1 LVSSLKRQDGTV
13 AVIDDAKPDG
23 PAKPSATA
31 RRWTLGRHGYG
42 RPDAGH
48 NGAALVARRS
58 VASAGSRGGLIVNP
72 RRRHIRVA
80 TARADDGFTLVEL
93 LIVCMIIPIIVG
105 ALALSLLAILS
116 EGHQTEASISDTADA
131 QTVSAV
137 YETDVMSAVNLTT
150 STATQCGPTTGA
162 TQLLGL
168 EWGYNQQTSQ
178 YETVVSYVEINKGT
192 TSALVREY
200 CATGASTT
208 PTSSTTI
215 SSDIPTS
222 QPAPTIT
229 TVSGYSAS
237 PSTSWATAVGVTGV
251 TFSITEPG
259 SNYAYS
265 LTAVPRAST
274 SSSQFAGVVTPTTTC
289 GFATPGTGVYASTLC
304 FANFYGYNGA
314 GYNDGYNVVPNPA
327 GSPLTPAP
335 SNCQTMTEA
344 VPNTPFT
351 LSFCVS
357 TSSSVGWVVPW
368 QIPTYASSSSEA
380 YLGNNGFYTGIPGD
394 PALYQSYSSGASG
407 ATSYVYITKI
417 KLLDQNGNPA
427 SNWEL
432 VTGDAET
439 TDAYESITWTSNQ
452 DLTLLVNSPTSPYG
466 NSCNS
471 GLVGVDTTSVKCSS
485 SVSSDK
491 TGTVMLEAS
500 APTSLTVTLSGGGQ
514 QGNGLEAMFLGVLL
528 PW

>member
-1 LVSSLKRQDGTV
+1 MK
-13 AVIDDAKPDG
+13 
-23 PAKPSATA
+23 
-31 RRWTLGRHGYG
+31 
-42 RPDAGH
+42 
-48 NGAALVARRS
+48 
-58 VASAGSRGGLIVNP
+58 P
-72 RRRHIRVA
+72 RRRHVRVA
-80 TARADDGFTLVEL
+80 TARADDGFTLIEL
-93 LIVCMIIPIIVG
+93 LIVCMIIPVIVG

-116 EGHQTEASISDTADA
+116 EQHQTAASILDTADA
-131 QTVSAV
+131 QTVSTA
-137 YETDVMSAVNLTT
+137 YGTDVMSAVSLTT
-150 STATQCGPTTGA
+150 STATQCGPTTG
-162 TQLLGL
+162 TKQLLGL

-178 YETVVSYVEINKGT
+178 YQTVVSYVEINRGT

-215 SSDIPTS
+215 SGDIPTS

-237 PSTSWATAVGVTGV
+237 PSTGWATAVGVTGV

-259 SNYAYS
+259 SNYTYS

-274 SSSQFAGVVTPTTTC
+274 SSGQFTGVVTPATTC
-289 GFATPGTGVYASTLC
+289 GFATPGSGSYASTLC

-314 GYNDGYNVVPNPA
+314 SYNGGYNVDPNPS

-335 SNCQTMTEA
+335 SSCQTMTEA

-357 TSSSVGWVVPW
+357 TSSSVGWLVPW

-394 PALYQSYSSGASG
+394 PALYQSPSTTSPSDAN
-407 ATSYVYITKI
+407 AALSYVYITQI

-439 TDAYESITWTSNQ
+439 TDAGEYMTWTSNQ
-452 DLTLLVNSPTSPYG
+452 DLTLLPNSPTSLYG

-471 GLVGVDTTSVKCSS
+471 GLTGVGTTSVTCSS
-485 SVSSDK
+485 SSNSDK

-500 APTSLTVTLSGGGQ
+500 APTSLTVTLKGA
-514 QGNGLEAMFLGVLL
+514 GLEAMFLGVLL

>member
-1 LVSSLKRQDGTV
+1 
-13 AVIDDAKPDG
+13 
-23 PAKPSATA
+23 
-31 RRWTLGRHGYG
+31 
-42 RPDAGH
+42 
-48 NGAALVARRS
+48 
-58 VASAGSRGGLIVNP
+58 VASAGSGSGLIVSP
-72 RRRHIRVA
+72 RRRHVRVA
-80 TARADDGFTLVEL
+80 TARADDGFTLIEL
-93 LIVCMIIPIIVG
+93 LIVCMIIPVIVG

-116 EGHQTEASISDTADA
+116 EQHQTAASILDTADA
-131 QTVSAV
+131 QTVSTA
-137 YETDVMSAVNLTT
+137 YGTDVMSAVSLTT
-150 STATQCGPTTGA
+150 STATQCGPTTG
-162 TQLLGL
+162 TKQLLGL

-178 YETVVSYVEINKGT
+178 YQTVVSYVEINRGT

-215 SSDIPTS
+215 SGDIPTS

-237 PSTSWATAVGVTGV
+237 PSTGWATAVGVTGV

-259 SNYAYS
+259 SNYTYS

-274 SSSQFAGVVTPTTTC
+274 SSGQFTGVVTPTTTC
-289 GFATPGTGVYASTLC
+289 GFATPGTGSYASTLC
-304 FANFYGYNGA
+304 FANFSGYNGA
-314 GYNDGYNVVPNPA
+314 SYNGGYNVDPNPS
-327 GSPLTPAP
+327 GSPRTPAP
-335 SNCQTMTEA
+335 TNCQTMTEA

-394 PALYQSYSSGASG
+394 PALYQDPNSGTGNAQG
-407 ATSYVYITKI
+407 ALSYVYITNI
-417 KLLDQNGNPA
+417 KLLDQNGHPA

-439 TDAYESITWTSNQ
+439 TDAGESMTWTSNQ
-452 DLTLLVNSPTSPYG
+452 VLTLLPNSPTSLYG

-471 GLVGVDTTSVKCSS
+471 GLTGVGTMSVTCSS
-485 SVSSDK
+485 SVNSDK

-500 APTSLTVTLSGGGQ
+500 APTSLTVTL
-514 QGNGLEAMFLGVLL
+514 QGAGLEAMFLGVLL

>member
-1 LVSSLKRQDGTV
+1 
-13 AVIDDAKPDG
+13 
-23 PAKPSATA
+23 
-31 RRWTLGRHGYG
+31 
-42 RPDAGH
+42 
-48 NGAALVARRS
+48 
-58 VASAGSRGGLIVNP
+58 VNP
-72 RRRHIRVA
+72 RRRHVRVA

-150 STATQCGPTTGA
+150 STTTQCGPTTG
-162 TQLLGL
+162 TKQLLGL

-178 YETVVSYVEINKGT
+178 YQTVVSYVEINKGT

-215 SSDIPTS
+215 SSDVPTS
-222 QPAPTIT
+222 QPAPTIA
-229 TVSGYSAS
+229 TVSGYSGT
-237 PSTSWATAVGVTGV
+237 PSAGWATAVGVTGI

-265 LTAVPRAST
+265 LTAIPRAST
-274 SSSQFAGVVTPTTTC
+274 SSSQFAGVVTSATTC
-289 GFATPGTGVYASTLC
+289 GFATPGTGSYASTLC
-304 FANFYGYNGA
+304 FANFYGYNGTT
-314 GYNDGYNVVPNPA
+314 YNGGYNVVPNPS

-335 SNCQTMTEA
+335 SNCQTMTEG

-368 QIPTYASSSSEA
+368 QIPTYASETSEA

-394 PALYQSYSSGASG
+394 PALYQSPSTTPPSEAN
-407 ATSYVYITKI
+407 AALSYVYITNI
-417 KLLDQNGNPA
+417 KLLDQNGNPV

-439 TDAYESITWTSNQ
+439 TDATEYMTWTSNQ
-452 DLTLLVNSPTSPYG
+452 DLTILPNSSTSLYG

-471 GLVGVDTTSVKCSS
+471 GVTGVGTMSVTCSS

-491 TGTVMLEAS
+491 TGTLMLEAS
-500 APTSLTVTLSGGGQ
+500 APTSLTVTLKGE
-514 QGNGLEAMFLGVLL
+514 GLEAMFLGVLL

>member
-1 LVSSLKRQDGTV
+1 
-13 AVIDDAKPDG
+13 
-23 PAKPSATA
+23 
-31 RRWTLGRHGYG
+31 
-42 RPDAGH
+42 
-48 NGAALVARRS
+48 VAR
-58 VASAGSRGGLIVNP
+58 AEG
-72 RRRHIRVA
+72 
-80 TARADDGFTLVEL
+80 GFTLIEL
-93 LIVCMIIPIIVG
+93 LIVCMIIPIIIG

-116 EGHQTEASISDTADA
+116 EQHQTAASISDTADA

-137 YETDVMSAVNLTT
+137 YETDVLSAVNLTT
-150 STATQCGPTTGA
+150 STATQCGPTTA

-168 EWGYNQQTSQ
+168 EWGYNQQANQ
-178 YETVVSYVEINKGT
+178 YETVVSYVEITRGT
-192 TSALVREY
+192 TTALVREY
-200 CATGASTT
+200 CATGVSQY

-215 SSDIPTS
+215 SSDIPAN

-229 TVSGYSAS
+229 TVSGYSAG
-237 PSTSWATAVGVTGV
+237 PLTPWETAVGVTGV

-259 SNYAYS
+259 SNYTYS

-289 GFATPGTGVYASTLC
+289 GFATPGTGPYASTLC
-304 FANFYGYNGA
+304 FVNFSGYNGA
-314 GYNDGYNVVPNPA
+314 GYNEGYNVVPNPA

-357 TSSSVGWVVPW
+357 TSSTVGWVVPW
-368 QIPTYASSSSEA
+368 QIPTYGSLTTPSEA

-394 PALYQSYSSGASG
+394 PALYQDPNSGTGLAQG
-407 ATSYVYITKI
+407 ALSYVYITNI

-439 TDAYESITWTSNQ
+439 TDAGESMTWTSNQ
-452 DLTLLVNSPTSPYG
+452 DLTILPNSPTSLYG

-471 GLVGVDTTSVKCSS
+471 GVTGVGTMSVKCSS
-485 SVSSDK
+485 SSSSDK
-491 TGTVMLEAS
+491 TGTLMLEAS
-500 APTSLTVTLSGGGQ
+500 APTSLTVTL
-514 QGNGLEAMFLGVLL
+514 QGTGLEAMFLGVLL

>member
-1 LVSSLKRQDGTV
+1 
-13 AVIDDAKPDG
+13 
-23 PAKPSATA
+23 
-31 RRWTLGRHGYG
+31 
-42 RPDAGH
+42 
-48 NGAALVARRS
+48 
-58 VASAGSRGGLIVNP
+58 VASAGSRSDLIVNP
-72 RRRHIRVA
+72 RRRHVRVA
-80 TARADDGFTLVEL
+80 TARADDGFTLIEL

-105 ALALSLLAILS
+105 ALALSLLAILT

-137 YETDVMSAVNLTT
+137 YGTDVMSAVQLTT
-150 STATQCGPTTGA
+150 NSAVQCGPTTIGTTQL

-168 EWGYNQQTSQ
+168 RWGYNQQTSQ
-178 YETVVSYVEINKGT
+178 YQTVVSYVEINKGT

-200 CATGASTT
+200 CATGASTN

-215 SSDIPTS
+215 SSDVPTS

-229 TVSGYSAS
+229 TVSGYSGS
-237 PSTSWATAVGVTGV
+237 PSSVWATAVGVTGI
-251 TFSITEPG
+251 TLSITEPG

-274 SSSQFAGVVTPTTTC
+274 SSGQFAGVVIPTTTC
-289 GFATPGTGVYASTLC
+289 GFATPGSGSYASTLC

-314 GYNDGYNVVPNPA
+314 SYNEGYNVVPNP
-327 GSPLTPAP
+327 SSTPLTPAP

-357 TSSSVGWVVPW
+357 TSSSVGWVVPY
-368 QIPTYASSSSEA
+368 QIPTYGSLTTPSEA

-394 PALYQSYSSGASG
+394 PALYQDPNSGTGLAQG
-407 ATSYVYITKI
+407 ALSYVYITNI

-439 TDAYESITWTSNQ
+439 TDAGESMTWTSNQ
-452 DLTLLVNSPTSPYG
+452 DLTLLPNSGTSYYG

-471 GLVGVDTTSVKCSS
+471 GVTGIGTMSVKCSS
-485 SVSSDK
+485 SSSSNK
-491 TGTVMLEAS
+491 TGTLMLEAS
-500 APTSLTVTLSGGGQ
+500 APTSLTVTL
-514 QGNGLEAMFLGVLL
+514 QGTGLEAMFLGVLL